1 MKKVV
6 IAIDSFKGCLPSAEA
21 GKAAAEGIRSVYPE
35 CEVIC
40 LPIADGGEGMLDYG
54 NQRSGSSDLRPR
66 SIDEVAQYLL
76 RHFRKWGNSFHR
88 NGKHQRI
95 AFSSTGKKKP
105 DADYHLRHGRNHS

>member
-40 LPIADGGEGMLDYG
+40 LPIADGGEGMLDVLIMATNG
-54 NQRSGSSDLRPR
+54 QEVPISRSEERRVGKECR
-66 SIDEVAQYLL
+66 S
-76 RHFRKWGNSFHR
+76 RWS
-88 NGKHQRI
+88 
-95 AFSSTGKKKP
+95 P
-105 DADYHLRHGRNHS
+105 YH